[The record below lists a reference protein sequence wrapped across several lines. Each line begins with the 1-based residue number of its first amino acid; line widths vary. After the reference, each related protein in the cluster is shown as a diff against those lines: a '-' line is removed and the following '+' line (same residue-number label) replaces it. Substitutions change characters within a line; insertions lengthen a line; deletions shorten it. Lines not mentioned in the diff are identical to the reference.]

1 MPCGVVY
8 LCYILDIMVGFVENP
23 ITVFGKIQIWKCSNF
38 VFEFINR
45 LSTLDHRDRTQIV
58 QFYLLVYVNIIFFF
72 SLRFPTGIEQNK
84 AKNIL
89 GRKG

>member
-72 SLRFPTGIEQNK
+72 PPQISNRDRTK
-84 AKNIL
+84 
-89 GRKG
+89 

>member
-72 SLRFPTGIEQNK
+72 LRFPTGIEQNK